1 MCRSVT
7 INAINA
13 GFKDKRFYPLTKVE
27 CNDITIEISALTAP
41 KPVTSPDEIR
51 IGIDGVVLNKDGQSA
66 VFLPQVAPEQG
77 WDVNQMLTRLSL
89 KAGLPE
95 DAWKEG
101 ASFLVFQAVVF
112 GEER

>member
-1 MCRSVT
+1 MCSS
-7 INAINA
+7 
-13 GFKDKRFYPLTKVE
+13 DL
-27 CNDITIEISALTAP
+27 
-41 KPVTSPDEIR
+41 
-51 IGIDGVVLNKDGQSA
+51 VLSKDGHSA

-89 KAGLPE
+89 KAQLPA

-112 GEER
+112 GEPRPSKTGRGESEGTPLRGNQK